1 MQANTTV
8 EKLKKEFQFTLSKF
22 SHEIRNPIAL
32 MSSEL
37 QMMASSH
44 PEITAFECWDDLMD
58 NLEYVKQLLDELS
71 NYNNAG
77 RVCLTS
83 TDLHSY
89 LNAVLSS
96 VKPTLDYLGIV
107 LETEIPDSLPTLPLD
122 RVKMR
127 QALLNLLRNAHESIN
142 HPQGKIAVRAET
154 QNNTVCISISDNGCG
169 MEPAQQKDIFSPFVT
184 SKPTG
189 TGLGLAVT
197 RQVIEAHGG
206 RIEVDS
212 IPGQGSIF
220 RIFLG

>member
-1 MQANTTV
+1 
-8 EKLKKEFQFTLSKF
+8 
-22 SHEIRNPIAL
+22 
-32 MSSEL
+32 
-37 QMMASSH
+37 
-44 PEITAFECWDDLMD
+44 MD

-107 LETEIPDSLPTLPLD
+107 LETEIPDTLPTLPLD

-197 RQVIEAHGG
+197 KQVIEAHGG
-206 RIEVDS
+206 HIEVDS